1 MGGCQTFW
9 SHCAWIVAVG
19 GLTTDM
25 EAIRS
30 SDALLWWGIGSS
42 GAKDFQLS
50 FLAALTS
57 LLSCHL
63 CFFTAT
69 WVSRRWFGRLDGELD
84 VSDMVWTLSK
94 RPKKSYKYDLANLL
108 VSLIAFV
115 TDHQNH
121 HSKWPKWGHVRYRR
135 WCQPNLFNGNG
146 QIQGSWQI
154 YISWNC
160 LLRLHSASWV
170 YTILCLQ
177 CWLVL
182 SDNAEIFI
190 LTCRYKFH
198 TMSSTFL
205 IWNRCE
211 YLLYYLFFFLL
222 Q

>member
-1 MGGCQTFW
+1 MFF
-9 SHCAWIVAVG
+9 HC
-19 GLTTDM
+19 D
-25 EAIRS
+25 
-30 SDALLWWGIGSS
+30 
-42 GAKDFQLS
+42 LS
-50 FLAALTS
+50 VSTVVWTS
-57 LLSCHL
+57 
-63 CFFTAT
+63 
-69 WVSRRWFGRLDGELD
+69 RRLDGELD

-108 VSLIAFV
+108 VSLIALSPITKIITRNGLNGAMFITGV
-115 TDHQNH
+115 DVN
-121 HSKWPKWGHVRYRR
+121 PIF
-135 WCQPNLFNGNG
+135 FNGNG

-205 IWNRCE
+205 VWNRCE

>member
-1 MGGCQTFW
+1 MFF
-9 SHCAWIVAVG
+9 HC
-19 GLTTDM
+19 D
-25 EAIRS
+25 
-30 SDALLWWGIGSS
+30 
-42 GAKDFQLS
+42 LS
-50 FLAALTS
+50 VSTVVWTS
-57 LLSCHL
+57 
-63 CFFTAT
+63 
-69 WVSRRWFGRLDGELD
+69 RRLDGELD

-121 HSKWPKWGHVRYRR
+121 HSKWPKWGHIRYRR

-160 LLRLHSASWV
+160 LLRLQSASWV